1 MNFPVEG
8 DEETPL
14 LRSTTSPRELSSAP
28 RYDDDDDEED
38 DDTLSPTKTAGLVLA
53 PPPGVGQAPGRSV
66 EDDVV
71 PETAVLGRNLGW
83 SSAYILIVSRVI
95 GSGIFATP
103 GAIFGA
109 VGSVG
114 LSLLLWLAG
123 ALVSWCALVVALEYG
138 CMLPRSGGQKVY
150 LEFTYRRPR
159 LLASFLVAAHALLLG
174 FTASNCIVFG
184 EYLLFALGKREEGPS
199 GTAAAAAAAAAGEE
213 GAAAGRPVQVRL
225 LAIGLMT
232 AITVLHGGF
241 MRAGIAVQNVLG
253 WVKIGLVLLMT
264 VSAGV
269 VVVTRYAPGE
279 PSAVVPGGG
288 GGLDS
293 SEFGPRAF
301 PTTWDGFW
309 EGSVWNWS
317 IISAALFKVFYSYAG
332 LASVNNVMNEVRDPV
347 RTLRSAA
354 PTALVTACVLYLLTN
369 VAYFSVVPLDEIK
382 HGGELVAALFF
393 ERVFGQNLGRHLL
406 PLAVAVSAAGNVMV
420 VTFALARLN
429 QEIARQGIIPFG
441 EALSS
446 SRPFG
451 SPLGGLILHYIPS
464 VIVISI
470 PYKDIYSFIL
480 EVEGYPGQFFSLA
493 TAAGLI
499 RLRWTRPD
507 LKRPYKAFLPAA
519 WFSAALSIALLCAP
533 FIPYNG
539 ESWGAHLSRVSYALV
554 GISVLA
560 FGVMYWAVVTI
571 LLPWWGNYRLEERA
585 DVLRDGTTITKLVH
599 VPLV

>member
-1 MNFPVEG
+1 MTLPVEG

-14 LRSTTSPRELSSAP
+14 LRSTTSSREHSSPP
-28 RYDDDDDEED
+28 RYDDGDNNGEGAV
-38 DDTLSPTKTAGLVLA
+38 SPTKPASLVGAARAL
-53 PPPGVGQAPGRSV
+53 PGRSV

-103 GAIFGA
+103 GAIFRA
-109 VGSVG
+109 AGSVG

-123 ALVSWCALVVALEYG
+123 ALISWCGLVIALEYG
-138 CMLPRSGGQKVY
+138 CMLPRSGGKKVY

-159 LLASFLVAAHALLLG
+159 LLTSFLVAVYSLLLG

-184 EYLLFALGKREEGPS
+184 EYLLFALGAREPGNAASGPVAEG
-199 GTAAAAAAAAAGEE
+199 E
-213 GAAAGRPVQVRL
+213 GASEGVAGRPVQVRL

-232 AITVLHGGF
+232 AITVLHGCF
-241 MRAGIAVQNVLG
+241 MRVGIAVQNVLG
-253 WVKIGLVLLMT
+253 WVKIGLVLFMT
-264 VSAGV
+264 ASASV

-279 PSAVVPGGG
+279 PSAFVPGGG
-288 GGLDS
+288 GGGGGLGPA
-293 SEFGPRAF
+293 EFGPRAF
-301 PTTWDGFW
+301 PTTWNGFW

-317 IISAALFKVFYSYAG
+317 IISAALFKVFYSYSG
-332 LASVNNVMNEVRDPV
+332 LANVNNVLNEVRDPV

-354 PTALVTACVLYLLTN
+354 PTALATTCVLYLLTN
-369 VAYFSVVPLDEIK
+369 VAYFLVVPLDEIK
-382 HGGELVAALFF
+382 DGGELVAALFF
-393 ERVFGQNLGRHLL
+393 ERIFGQNLGRHLL

-441 EALSS
+441 EILSS

-493 TAAGLI
+493 IALGLI

-519 WFSAALSIALLCAP
+519 WFSVALSVALICAP

-539 ESWGAHLSRVSYALV
+539 ETWGEHLSRVSYALV

-560 FGVMYWAVVTI
+560 FGVLYWAVVTI
-571 LLPWWGNYRLEERA
+571 LLPWWGSYRLEERA
-585 DVLRDGTTITKLVH
+585 DVLPDGTTITKLVH
-599 VPLV
+599 VPLA